1 VAPCCWHENLAV
13 HDSPIAAQLRAEVEN
28 LGARGESEE
37 QIVDLFV
44 SRYGERILTEPRG
57 RSLWILTVTPIV
69 VLLIGLSLLILR
81 LRRVA
86 RPPASLVIAA
96 FALFGLSACGA
107 SHRLNYFGPVPDFE
121 LISQTG
127 RKITLADLR
136 GKVWVADTFFT
147 TCTGPCPMMSA
158 KLHRVE
164 QAVGKLANVRFVS
177 FTVDPAH
184 DTQQAMLEYSGHF
197 HAAPDRWFFLTGKQP
212 VLNHVA
218 LDGLK
223 LSKVDGSLDHSTE
236 FVLVDADTMIRGYYF
251 PFEKDQ
257 FERLIADVRSLAG
270 S

>member
-1 VAPCCWHENLAV
+1 
-13 HDSPIAAQLRAEVEN
+13 
-28 LGARGESEE
+28 
-37 QIVDLFV
+37 
-44 SRYGERILTEPRG
+44 
-57 RSLWILTVTPIV
+57 
-69 VLLIGLSLLILR
+69 
-81 LRRVA
+81 VA
-86 RPPASLVIAA
+86 RPHGTVLIMA
-96 FALFGLSACGA
+96 FALFGLTACGP
-107 SHRLNYFGPVPDFE
+107 SQRLKYFGQVPGFE

-127 RKITLADLR
+127 RKITLSDLR

-158 KLHRVE
+158 KLRRVE
-164 QAVGKLANVRFVS
+164 QSVSTLPNVRFVS

-197 HAAPDRWFFLTGKQP
+197 HAAPDRWFFLTGAQS